1 MTSTFPYGRSKTVLR
16 LNPGRLWAGGVATA
30 VIAALIVIVGISIAR
45 GIFGVPMPVPAP
57 NGGMSAIAYVGIAA
71 GAAIVATALLHLL
84 IVGAPRPLAFFA
96 WIVFLATV
104 LGVLADRGNQGLD
117 RVRRAADSSV
127 GGTQEEIALAV
138 LAEIVAERQ
147 ARQPIFQI
155 ALPATAID
163 PICGMTVEI
172 KGAMHTLAMGETSYY
187 FCSAGCTDAFRV
199 REGQASR
206 SSRND
211 A

>member
-57 NGGMSAIAYVGIAA
+57 NRGMSAIAYVGIAA

-104 LGVLADRGNQGLD
+104 LGVLAPFSNSVFGSFSNIAYLNSK
-117 RVRRAADSSV
+117 SSV
-127 GGTQEEIALAV
+127 AAINLVVGIAIGTL
-138 LAEIVAERQ
+138 LTGVARSSVT
-147 ARQPIFQI
+147 RQPAAPPSPPNAPPTMPMNPPPRQ
-155 ALPATAID
+155 PAD
-163 PICGMTVEI
+163 
-172 KGAMHTLAMGETSYY
+172 
-187 FCSAGCTDAFRV
+187 DAQPTEYDYWTQR
-199 REGQASR
+199 RDR
-206 SSRND
+206 
-211 A
+211 

>member
-1 MTSTFPYGRSKTVLR
+1 MTSTFPYGRGKTVLR

-104 LGVLADRGNQGLD
+104 LGVLAPFSNSVFGSFSNIAYLNSK
-117 RVRRAADSSV
+117 SSV
-127 GGTQEEIALAV
+127 AAINLIVGIAIGTL
-138 LAEIVAERQ
+138 LTSVARSSVT
-147 ARQPIFQI
+147 RQPAPPPSQPN
-155 ALPATAID
+155 APPTMPMNPSPRQPADDNQPTEYD
-163 PICGMTVEI
+163 YWTQRR
-172 KGAMHTLAMGETSYY
+172 
-187 FCSAGCTDAFRV
+187 DR
-199 REGQASR
+199 
-206 SSRND
+206 
-211 A
+211 